1 MNHLGRPKEFKSDT
15 RLKDGFAAAKAMLQP
30 ASYPDQGSNPLARA
44 TRAQEAAAA
53 LRKDGHLEAS
63 AGLANVNVSFEAHTN
78 PAGVTQPAC
87 TLCGDC
93 NTGCNVGAKNT
104 VLMNYLPAAA
114 KHGANIFC
122 SVEVTYIEKTGGGED
137 DGTKVPKWTVH
148 CMTTDPA
155 VSPPKQFIIQ
165 CDTLILGA
173 GTFVRRCMAFDDFI
187 GV

>member
-1 MNHLGRPKEFKSDT
+1 
-15 RLKDGFAAAKAMLQP
+15 
-30 ASYPDQGSNPLARA
+30 
-44 TRAQEAAAA
+44 
-53 LRKDGHLEAS
+53 
-63 AGLANVNVSFEAHTN
+63 
-78 PAGVTQPAC
+78 
-87 TLCGDC
+87 
-93 NTGCNVGAKNT
+93 
-104 VLMNYLPAAA
+104 MNYLPAAA

-122 SVEVTYIEKTGGGED
+122 SVEVTYVEKTGGGTD

>member
-1 MNHLGRPKEFKSDT
+1 
-15 RLKDGFAAAKAMLQP
+15 MLQP

-78 PAGVTQPAC
+78 PAGVTQLAC